1 MCVCFLFDLLQS
13 GDFYFSGE
21 SVQSLV
27 PCLQHAGPLHTPLSF
42 GVSDIMSPGCLPVSL
57 DFPWA
62 RGCVLCVQSLA
73 TYLSHCTYW
82 RCHAVSGTLWADVPK
97 SVDVSFKLPVGLYN
111 SLASIFICVFLGH
124 CDVSISQSKFVTFPF
139 SRSPFLP
146 TLSISV
152 NEMARPY
159 RHRIID
165 PFFSSPYQ
173 FLATWSLKF
182 LYSRGIFLQSLGCH
196 KSPWPSSVEAPSFLQ
211 ITSESPWHEA
221 CLLMIHFSKLLPRV
235 VF

>member
-27 PCLQHAGPLHTPLSF
+27 PCLHHAGPLHTPLSF
-42 GVSDIMSPGCLPVSL
+42 GIRDIMSPGCLPVSL

-62 RGCVLCVQSLA
+62 RGCVLCVQSPA
-73 TYLSHCTYW
+73 TYLSHSIYW
-82 RCHAVSGTLWADVPK
+82 RRHAISGTLWADVPK
-97 SVDVSFKLPVGLYN
+97 SVGVSFKLPVGLYN

-124 CDVSISQSKFVTFPF
+124 CDVNISQSKFVTFPF

-146 TLSISV
+146 RLSISV

-159 RHRIID
+159 RHSGHW
-165 PFFSSPYQ
+165 P
-173 FLATWSLKF
+173 LLLLSLPISGYLVIKVP
-182 LYSRGIFLQSLGCH
+182 LQ
-196 KSPWPSSVEAPSFLQ
+196 
-211 ITSESPWHEA
+211 
-221 CLLMIHFSKLLPRV
+221 
-235 VF
+235 